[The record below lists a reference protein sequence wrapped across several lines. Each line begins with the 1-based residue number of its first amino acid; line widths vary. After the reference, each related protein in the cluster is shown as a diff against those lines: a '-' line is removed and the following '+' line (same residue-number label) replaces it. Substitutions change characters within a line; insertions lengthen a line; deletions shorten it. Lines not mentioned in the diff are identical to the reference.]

1 MTFHVKIM
9 LTKTIANTNVAF
21 KSLSNERT
29 HHKDKQHKR
38 KEKYVCMQ

>member
-1 MTFHVKIM
+1 M
-9 LTKTIANTNVAF
+9 LHL
-21 KSLSNERT
+21 SLFSNEQT